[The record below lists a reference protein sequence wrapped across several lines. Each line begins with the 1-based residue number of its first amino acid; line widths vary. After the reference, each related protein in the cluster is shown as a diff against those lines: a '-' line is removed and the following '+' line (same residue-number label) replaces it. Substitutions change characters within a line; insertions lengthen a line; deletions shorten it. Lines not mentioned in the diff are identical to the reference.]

1 MDNITYSDFCGD
13 AEKMADFRILT
24 KEEFLFS
31 YSYLTEEE
39 YDLTAARMK
48 GDNTM
53 TTKANQ
59 FILDH
64 YGVPQEWTVDVTAER
79 DNTDHWVAYI
89 TIADPYYCD
98 DDRHYILA
106 LDGEPTSDY
115 ELLDDVVAHLNYK
128 LN

>member
-53 TTKANQ
+53 TITDTNDKGGD
-59 FILDH
+59 I
-64 YGVPQEWTVDVTAER
+64 TVTVKL
-79 DNTDHWVAYI
+79 TDEA
-89 TIADPYYCD
+89 
-98 DDRHYILA
+98 RR
-106 LDGEPTSDY
+106 
-115 ELLDDVVAHLNYK
+115 ELLETKEINEGLELLKEKGIIICA
-128 LN
+128 